1 MKNYLLTLLL
11 STCIHALV
19 AQSYFGDELEDTN
32 TSITFGLLNGGGSL
46 IGADL
51 ETLVTDRLGL
61 QIGAGL
67 IGFGGGVNFHLEP
80 SIRSS
85 FISLQ
90 YWHQGLGETFTQ
102 DLVGPNFVYRG
113 KKWFT
118 CQIGLGAI
126 LSRGP
131 AFPENLDRTPVI
143 LMYSLG
149 AYFPL

>member
-1 MKNYLLTLLL
+1 MKKHLLL
-11 STCIHALV
+11 LLLLIGIHSLI
-19 AQSYFGDELEDTN
+19 AQHYFEDELIDTN
-32 TSITFGLLNGGGSL
+32 ASITLGLLNGGGSF
-46 IGADL
+46 IGADV
-51 ETLVTDRLGL
+51 ETLVTDRVGL

-90 YWHQGLGETFTQ
+90 YWHQGIAETFTQ
-102 DLVGPNFVYRG
+102 DLIGPNFVYRG

-118 CQIGLGAI
+118 CQIGLGAV

-131 AFPENLDRTPVI
+131 AFPENLIPTPVL